1 MKKLIALIIIL
12 QMNLPGYSQI
22 DTIVPL
28 PLSTA
33 RMIFK
38 ELKIK
43 DLLEKEITEKD
54 KLISLQFEQ
63 ITIYKQKDTL
73 KDQKIKN
80 LESVVV
86 KKDEQFVIEQQKSKD
101 LFKELKS
108 ERRKTFIYKA
118 GTFVGLLLTSFVLL
132 K

>member
-12 QMNLPGYSQI
+12 QMSLLGYSQI

-43 DLLEKEITEKD
+43 DGLEKEISEKN
-54 KLISLQFEQ
+54 KLILLKDEQ
-63 ITIYKQKDTL
+63 ILIFKQKDTL

-80 LESVVV
+80 LETVLV
-86 KKDEQFVIEQQKSKD
+86 KKDEQFSVEQQKSKD
-101 LFKELKS
+101 LLKELKT

-118 GTFVGLLLTSFVLL
+118 GTFLGLFLTSFVLL

>member
-1 MKKLIALIIIL
+1 
-12 QMNLPGYSQI
+12 
-22 DTIVPL
+22 
-28 PLSTA
+28 
-33 RMIFK
+33 MIFK

-108 ERRKTFIYKA
+108 ERRKTFMYKA

>member
-1 MKKLIALIIIL
+1 
-12 QMNLPGYSQI
+12 
-22 DTIVPL
+22 
-28 PLSTA
+28 
-33 RMIFK
+33 MIFK